1 MTDYEKYNRIDK
13 TELIEECHDLL
24 ACTEFFSIE
33 DRAEALAEFIIEK
46 IKQHKKTS
54 IYKRFEE

>member
-1 MTDYEKYNRIDK
+1 MKEIPKW
-13 TELIEECHDLL
+13 LIEECHDLL

-33 DRAEALAEFIIEK
+33 DRAEALAEFVIEK